1 MGNRNKDIEKLFEQ
15 KNLLECKIKMTKQ
28 LIADL
33 EKLKQDE
40 FNFCF
45 VDLNPYKDERL
56 VDSELGMIPEGWKIG
71 TFTDLLKAYKQKTEN
86 MNLDKVLET
95 SYQFSHYVYYAWKS
109 KYDQGITNGF
119 ENEPVLIPAE
129 ADLNFYEEQAGVW
142 QSIKLKK
149 EAELS
154 ELLKKRKKLLLI
166 LELLEKAT
174 PE

>member
-15 KNLLECKIKMTKQ
+15 KDLLESKIKMTQQ

-33 EKLKQDE
+33 EKLKQDG
-40 FNFCF
+40 FVYCF
-45 VDLNPYKDERL
+45 VDFNPYKDERL
-56 VDSELGMIPEGWKIG
+56 VESELGMIPEGWKVG
-71 TFTDLLKAYKQKTEN
+71 TFTDLLKKYKQKTEN
-86 MNLDKVLET
+86 MNLDKVLKT
-95 SYQFSHYVYYAWKS
+95 SYQFSHYVYYAWKA

-129 ADLNFYEEQAGVW
+129 ADLNFYEEQAVVW

-154 ELLKKRKKLLLI
+154 ELLKKRKNLLLM

>member
-1 MGNRNKDIEKLFEQ
+1 MGNRNKDIEELFEQ
-15 KNLLECKIKMTKQ
+15 KNLLESKIKMTKQ
-28 LIADL
+28 IIADL

-45 VDLNPYKDERL
+45 VDINPYKDESF
-56 VDSELGMIPEGWKIG
+56 VQSELGMIPEGWKVG

>member
-1 MGNRNKDIEKLFEQ
+1 MGNRNKDIEELFEQ
-15 KNLLECKIKMTKQ
+15 KNLLESKIKMTKQ

-45 VDLNPYKDERL
+45 VDLNPYKDESF
-56 VDSELGMIPEGWKIG
+56 VQSELGMIPEGWIVG

-86 MNLDKVLET
+86 INLDKVLET

-154 ELLKKRKKLLLI
+154 ELLKKRKKLLLM

>member
-1 MGNRNKDIEKLFEQ
+1 MGNRNKNIKELFEQ
-15 KNLLECKIKMTKQ
+15 KDLLESKIKMTKQ
-28 LIADL
+28 IIADL

-45 VDLNPYKDERL
+45 VDLNPYKDESF
-56 VDSELGMIPEGWKIG
+56 VQSELGMIPEGWKVG
-71 TFTDLLKAYKQKTEN
+71 TFTDLLKVYKQKTEN
-86 MNLDKVLET
+86 INLDKVLET

-154 ELLKKRKKLLLI
+154 ELLKKRKKLLLM
-166 LELLEKAT
+166 LELLGKAT

>member
-1 MGNRNKDIEKLFEQ
+1 MIQ
-15 KNLLECKIKMTKQ
+15 QI
-28 LIADL
+28 IADL

-45 VDLNPYKDERL
+45 VDLNPYKDESF
-56 VDSELGMIPEGWKIG
+56 VQSELGMIPEGWKVG

-86 MNLDKVLET
+86 INLDKVLET

-154 ELLKKRKKLLLI
+154 ELLKKRKNLLLM
-166 LELLEKAT
+166 LETLEK
-174 PE
+174 

>member
-15 KNLLECKIKMTKQ
+15 MNLLECKIKMIKQ
-28 LIADL
+28 IIADL

-45 VDLNPYKDERL
+45 VDLNPYKDESL
-56 VDSELGMIPEGWKIG
+56 VQSELGMIPEGWKVG
-71 TFTDLLKAYKQKTEN
+71 TFTDLLKKYKQKTEN
-86 MNLDKVLET
+86 INLDKVLET
-95 SYQFSHYVYYAWKS
+95 SYQFSHYVYYVWKS

-119 ENEPVLIPAE
+119 ENELVLIPAE

-154 ELLKKRKKLLLI
+154 ELLKKRKNLLQM
-166 LELLEKAT
+166 LETLEK
-174 PE
+174 

>member
-15 KNLLECKIKMTKQ
+15 KNLLESKIKMTKQ

-45 VDLNPYKDERL
+45 VDLNPYKDESF
-56 VDSELGMIPEGWKIG
+56 VQSELGMIPEGWKVG

-86 MNLDKVLET
+86 INLDKVLET

>member
-1 MGNRNKDIEKLFEQ
+1 MGNRNKDIEMLFEQ
-15 KNLLECKIKMTKQ
+15 KDLLESKIKMTKQ

-56 VDSELGMIPEGWKIG
+56 VDSELGMIPEGWKVG

-86 MNLDKVLET
+86 INLDKVLET

-154 ELLKKRKKLLLI
+154 ELLKKRKKLLLM
-166 LELLEKAT
+166 LETLEKVT
-174 PE
+174 PR

>member
-15 KNLLECKIKMTKQ
+15 KNLLECKIKMIKQ
-28 LIADL
+28 IIADL

-40 FNFCF
+40 FVCCF
-45 VDLNPYKDERL
+45 VDFNPYRDERL
-56 VDSELGMIPEGWKIG
+56 VESELGMIPEGWKVG
-71 TFTDLLKAYKQKTEN
+71 TFTDLLKKYKQKTEN
-86 MNLDKVLET
+86 INLDKVLET

-129 ADLNFYEEQAGVW
+129 ADLKSYEEQAGVY
-142 QSIKLKK
+142 QSIKQK
-149 EAELS
+149 EEAKLS
-154 ELLKKRKKLLLI
+154 CLLKKRKLLLI

>member
-15 KNLLECKIKMTKQ
+15 KNLLESKIKMIKQ
-28 LIADL
+28 IIADL

-40 FNFCF
+40 FVYCF
-45 VDLNPYKDERL
+45 VDFNPYKDERL
-56 VDSELGMIPEGWKIG
+56 VESELGMIPEGWKVG
-71 TFTDLLKAYKQKTEN
+71 TFADLLKAYKQKTEN
-86 MNLDKVLET
+86 INLDKVLET

-129 ADLNFYEEQAGVW
+129 ADLKSYEEQAGVY
-142 QSIKLKK
+142 QSIKQK
-149 EAELS
+149 EEAKLS
-154 ELLKKRKKLLLI
+154 CLLKKRKLLLI

>member
-1 MGNRNKDIEKLFEQ
+1 MGNRNKDIEELFEQ
-15 KNLLECKIKMTKQ
+15 KNLLESKIKMTKQ
-28 LIADL
+28 IIADL

-45 VDLNPYKDERL
+45 VDLNPYKDESF
-56 VDSELGMIPEGWKIG
+56 VQSELGMIPEGWKVG

-86 MNLDKVLET
+86 INLDKVLET

-149 EAELS
+149 EALLS
-154 ELLKKRKKLLLI
+154 ELLKKRKKTSPDVG
-166 LELLEKAT
+166 AT
-174 PE
+174 

>member
-15 KNLLECKIKMTKQ
+15 KNLLESKIKMIKQ
-28 LIADL
+28 IIADL

-40 FNFCF
+40 FVYCF
-45 VDLNPYKDERL
+45 VDFNPYKDERL
-56 VDSELGMIPEGWKIG
+56 VELGMIPEGWKVG
-71 TFTDLLKAYKQKTEN
+71 TFTDLLKKYKQKTEN
-86 MNLDKVLET
+86 INLDKVLET

-129 ADLNFYEEQAGVW
+129 ADLKFYEEQAGVY
-142 QSIKLKK
+142 QSIKQK
-149 EAELS
+149 EEAKLS
-154 ELLKKRKKLLLI
+154 CLLKNRKKLLLI

>member
-15 KNLLECKIKMTKQ
+15 KNLLESKIKMIKQ
-28 LIADL
+28 IIADL

-56 VDSELGMIPEGWKIG
+56 VESELGMIPEGWKVG
-71 TFTDLLKAYKQKTEN
+71 TFTDLLKKYNQKTEN
-86 MNLDKVLET
+86 INLDKVLET
-95 SYQFSHYVYYAWKS
+95 SYQFSHYVYYVWKS

-129 ADLNFYEEQAGVW
+129 ADLKSYEEQAGVY
-142 QSIKLKK
+142 QSIKQK
-149 EAELS
+149 EEAKLS
-154 ELLKKRKKLLLI
+154 CLLKKRKLLLV
-166 LELLEKAT
+166 LETLENAT

>member
-1 MGNRNKDIEKLFEQ
+1 MGNRNKDIEMLFEQ
-15 KNLLECKIKMTKQ
+15 KDLLESKIKMTQQ

-56 VDSELGMIPEGWKIG
+56 VDSELGMIPEGWKVG

-86 MNLDKVLET
+86 INLDKVLET

-154 ELLKKRKKLLLI
+154 ELLKKRKKLLLM
-166 LELLEKAT
+166 LETLEKVT
-174 PE
+174 PR

>member
-15 KNLLECKIKMTKQ
+15 KNLLESKIKMTKQ
-28 LIADL
+28 IIADL

-45 VDLNPYKDERL
+45 VDLNPYKDESF
-56 VDSELGMIPEGWKIG
+56 VQSELGMIPEGWKVG
-71 TFTDLLKAYKQKTEN
+71 TFTDLLKKYKQKTEN
-86 MNLDKVLET
+86 INLDKVLET

-149 EAELS
+149 EALLS
-154 ELLKKRKKLLLI
+154 ELLKKRKKLLLM
-166 LELLEKAT
+166 LELLEKVT
-174 PE
+174 PK